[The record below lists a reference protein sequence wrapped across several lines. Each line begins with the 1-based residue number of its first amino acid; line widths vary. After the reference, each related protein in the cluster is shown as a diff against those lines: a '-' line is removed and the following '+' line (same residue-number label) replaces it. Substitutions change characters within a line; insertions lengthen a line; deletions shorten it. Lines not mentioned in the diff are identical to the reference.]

1 MLFLTCP
8 HDDLQEES
16 FGEDQLKKWLAQIL
30 LAMEYMHKQGVIHRD
45 IKSGNLFLTGNGNI
59 NIGDFGL
66 ATVRDSTN
74 EPDYSVVGTPHYMSP
89 ELLSRKT
96 YDFTTDIW

>member
-1 MLFLTCP
+1 
-8 HDDLQEES
+8 
-16 FGEDQLKKWLAQIL
+16 
-30 LAMEYMHKQGVIHRD
+30 MEYMHKQGVIHRD

-96 YDFTTDIW
+96 YDFTTDIWYDCGLPSSKHELYQADALPHSLFAKNLGTV